1 MAIVAL
7 EALTFGLNRL
17 AQAAKKHNEPLYLLT
32 GNKDIYRYELD
43 HDTSNLIKVIE
54 IDTFNKDEVRQTL
67 KNIDNLKAILNLTD
81 TWSMMAIELSQ
92 EFNLPHQDIN
102 AVKISRNKHQMRDH
116 LYQHGLSK
124 SQCMVIDITN
134 PMIDDLTICYPA
146 IIKDASGTGSMNVWI
161 AYHHNDLQN
170 IMSLAPQAKLKSTY
184 LTVEP
189 FFHGALYSAETITW
203 NNQTKVYAITNRI
216 MSGEPYFK
224 EEAMSTPATIDQQL
238 EKQIKT
244 HITKSLSTIGYTEG
258 MAHIEFVMTNTGIE
272 IIEINPRVGG
282 GQITESLCQAFDYN
296 ILESYI
302 EIALNK
308 KPTLLDKALTPST
321 YVGTALVYANQTG
334 VFDKVN
340 GLERFAYHQSKPV
353 FYPTAQTGKPI
364 TSLSDQTSCV
374 GIVMAYGDNS
384 EQALLNVLAAKN
396 NLTIQV
402 K

>member
-17 AQAAKKHNEPLYLLT
+17 AQAAKQHNEPLYLLT
-32 GNKDIYRYELD
+32 GNKEVYRYELD
-43 HDTSNLIKVIE
+43 NDKDNLIKVIE

-67 KNIDNLKAILNLTD
+67 KSIDDLKAILNLTD
-81 TWSMMAIELSQ
+81 TWSMMALELSQ
-92 EFNLPHQDIN
+92 EFNLPHQNIN
-102 AVKISRNKHQMRDH
+102 AVKITRNKHQMRDH

-124 SQCMVIDITN
+124 SQCVVIDIKN
-134 PMIDDLTICYPA
+134 PIIDELNISYPA

-161 AYHHNDLQN
+161 AYHHNDLNN
-170 IMSLAPQAKLKSTY
+170 IVNLASQAKLKNTY

-189 FFHGALYSAETITW
+189 FFHGAIYSAETLTW
-203 NNQTKVYAITNRI
+203 NNQTKIYAITNRI
-216 MSGEPYFK
+216 MSSEPYFK
-224 EEAMSTPATIDQQL
+224 EEAMSTPATLHPKL
-238 EKQIKT
+238 ENEIKI
-244 HITKSLSTIGYTEG
+244 HITKSLSAIGYTEG
-258 MAHIEFVMTNTGIE
+258 MAHIEFVITNAGIE

-308 KPTLLDKALTPST
+308 KPTLLNKELTPSI

-334 VFDKVN
+334 SFDKVN
-340 GLERFAYHQSKPV
+340 GLERFSFHCSKPR
-353 FYPTAQTGKPI
+353 FYPTAQVGKAI

-396 NLTIQV
+396 NLTV
-402 K
+402 KLK